1 MEMPH
6 ASFRPGRSLLGTM
19 VLVLLLTCF
28 AAATA
33 TATAAT
39 YRIDPAHASIH
50 WKVQHLGFSTMVGRF
65 NRFSGTFSYDPD
77 ARDTTPAVAIEIEM
91 DSLDSN
97 HSLRDKHLRADFFET
112 GKYPTA
118 TFKSTSFKGDAD
130 GGELRGL
137 LTMHGVSKEIAVAVR
152 KVGEGKDP
160 WGAYRAGFA
169 ATATI
174 DRRDFGI
181 DRNVGPNSWLVDL
194 EIFIEGI
201 RE

>member
-1 MEMPH
+1 MPKVRTTPLSGL
-6 ASFRPGRSLLGTM
+6 ATA
-19 VLVLLLTCF
+19 LLLLCF
-28 AAATA
+28 SVGS
-33 TATAAT
+33 ATAAS

-65 NRFSGTFSYDPD
+65 NRFSGTFTYDSESTD
-77 ARDTTPAVAIEIEM
+77 VTPAVAIEIEM

-118 TFKSTSFKGDAD
+118 TFKSTSFKGNAD
-130 GGELRGL
+130 EGELKGM
-137 LTMHGVSKEIAVAVR
+137 LTMHGVSKEVAVTVR

-181 DRNVGPNSWLVDL
+181 DRYVGPSSWLVDL
-194 EIFIEGI
+194 EIFLEGI
-201 RE
+201 RQ